1 MAEPPFT
8 LARATEAD
16 IDEIT
21 ELQYDC
27 FPDWIRR
34 IFMGCHS
41 REDLSRCKKDQL
53 QHMQNDPNDVWIKV
67 TDKKSGRIIAAS
79 NWKVYVNGKSCG
91 GVQESAPETLEGEE
105 LERSREIM
113 EKMNAAKAKSMPGP
127 FIRKYHVMYSLL
139 GSKEC

>member
-16 IDEIT
+16 VDEIA

-27 FPDWIRR
+27 FPEWIRR

-41 REDLSRCKKDQL
+41 REDLVRAKKDHL
-53 QHMQNDPNDVWIKV
+53 HRVQHDPNDIWVKV

-79 NWKVYVNGKSCG
+79 NWKVYVNGKSG
-91 GVQESAPETLEGEE
+91 GGAQESVPEGLSGDDLKT
-105 LERSREIM
+105 SQAIM
-113 EKMNAAKAKSMPGP
+113 DKMNATKAKSMPGP
-127 FIRKYHVMYSLL
+127 FVRESITISFT
-139 GSKEC
+139 